1 MGGLRSSGVTVFAG
15 DDTGLGRLTVAR
27 SLAAAMLVSVML
39 AAPIGLGCSSKPL
52 LPARTVSGT
61 EPAITPPANLSSIP
75 SDVGKDDSAN
85 LTGAGA
91 TFPGPLDTR
100 WVSDYKTGVARGVE
114 VNYQAIGS
122 GGGIQQITQGTV
134 DFGAS
139 DAPMTDTEMEKAAGI
154 QHIPTVLGA
163 IVITYNL
170 PNISQPLLLDGDT
183 IAKIYLGT
191 IKNWDDPAIASQNPG
206 VSLPADD
213 IVVIHRSDGSGTS
226 YVFTDYLTHVSADW
240 KAKVGTSKNP
250 QWPKGIG
257 GQGNDGV
264 TQQVKQNRN
273 SIGYVELI
281 FADTNHL
288 PMAQLKDRAGDYVTA
303 STASASLAASGIT
316 LPEDYRVSI
325 VDSPAKGA
333 YPIASFTY
341 ILLYRDQPDAKKGN
355 ALVDLLWW
363 ATHDGQKTAPELDY
377 APLPA
382 EAVRAIE
389 LTLAT
394 RITSH
399 GQPLLVAP

>member
-1 MGGLRSSGVTVFAG
+1 MNEFRTAG
-15 DDTGLGRLTVAR
+15 THTRRPPAAKLIAVALVVLV
-27 SLAAAMLVSVML
+27 SLALAAA
-39 AAPIGLGCSSKPL
+39 GCRTKPL
-52 LPARTVSGT
+52 LPSRTVSGT

-75 SDVGKDDSAN
+75 SDVGKDNSAR

-91 TFPGPLDTR
+91 TFPGPLYTR
-100 WVSDYKTGVARGVE
+100 WFSDYKDHVAPDVQ

-139 DAPMTDTEMEKAAGI
+139 DAPMTDREMEKAAGI

-170 PNISQPLLLDGDT
+170 PGVGSALRLDGET
-183 IAKIYLGT
+183 VAKIYLGD
-191 IKNWDDPAIASQNPG
+191 IRKWDDPAIASLNPG
-206 VSLPADD
+206 VSLPHED

-226 YVFTDYLTHVSADW
+226 YVFTDYLSHVSADW
-240 KAKVGTSKNP
+240 KDRVGTSKNP
-250 QWPKGIG
+250 QWPRGIG

-264 TQQVKQNRN
+264 TQQVKQNKN

-281 FADTNHL
+281 YADTNHL
-288 PMAQLKDRAGDYVTA
+288 PMAQLKNRSGDYVA
-303 STASASLAASGIT
+303 PSTQSASLAASGIV
-316 LPEDYRVSI
+316 LPADFRVSI

-341 ILLYRDQPDAKKGN
+341 ILLYRDQPNASKGK

-363 ATHDGQKTAPELDY
+363 AIHDGQKTAPELDY
-377 APLPA
+377 APLA
-382 EAVRAIE
+382 LDIVHAVE

-399 GQPLLVAP
+399 GQALLVAP